1 MRLSAQTLGGQS
13 KGVSMRE
20 VSLFV
25 TILAIMS
32 SLASATDE
40 TIVNKQDTDRIFSFD
55 RAQWESYARQLTYPP
70 DWKVRLHPV
79 DTGTAIMALDLEKNM
94 GLSVHPLFMEKGG
107 PPAMLIVGSYYPS
120 GTFPTFSDD
129 LRNQMESAARTDL
142 GPAYSVS
149 LSFKRMALFEAEFDV
164 IQVMILQASP
174 ESKSSE

>member
-1 MRLSAQTLGGQS
+1 
-13 KGVSMRE
+13 MRE
-20 VSLFV
+20 ASLFL
-25 TILAIMS
+25 TILVVMS

-55 RAQWESYARQLTYPP
+55 RAQWESYTRQLTYPP
-70 DWKVRLHPV
+70 GWRVRLNPV

-94 GLSVHPLFMEKGG
+94 GLSVQALFMEEGG
-107 PPAMLIVGSYYPS
+107 PPFMLIVGSYYPS

-129 LRNQMESAARTDL
+129 LRNQMESAAKADL

-149 LSFKRMALFEAEFDV
+149 VSFTRMAPFETEFDV
-164 IQVMILQASP
+164 VEVKIHQASL